1 MYISRLVLDHYRS
14 WDSCVVDLEPGVN
27 ILQGSNGLG
36 KTNLVEAVEV
46 LATGSSHRVSSS
58 APLVHVGDS
67 SATIRANVHHSNV
80 SQTLELTVALRGANR
95 GRIDSGS
102 SVYAKDII
110 GKLNCVVFAPE
121 DERLVSSEP
130 SQRRSFIDQTSSQL
144 DPSYA
149 ELLQRSRHIAK
160 QRVALLKQLSQRPDL
175 SQQSAALSGLEIWTG
190 QFIEVGVQLTRARQ
204 QLIAALH
211 EEFTKAYCALA
222 GENNQA
228 HLRYQPSFAEVLDD
242 QEPQRAISEHY
253 QRLYVGE
260 MSRGQNLI
268 GPHRDDLV
276 FELNGM
282 NAKEYASNGE
292 MWTLA
297 LALKIAQFKL
307 LQQRLGVT
315 PVVILDD
322 VFAQLDES
330 RRSQILNFAS
340 QQEQVLVTVAAKS
353 DIPQFM
359 TAISGVSTEGTL
371 QDRAISDSNHM
382 QQHVGDTSIHVID
395 VQHLV
400 DMQHHQDVYDAVDS
414 QTERDL

>member
-1 MYISRLVLDHYRS
+1 
-14 WDSCVVDLEPGVN
+14 
-27 ILQGSNGLG
+27 
-36 KTNLVEAVEV
+36 
-46 LATGSSHRVSSS
+46 
-58 APLVHVGDS
+58 
-67 SATIRANVHHSNV
+67 
-80 SQTLELTVALRGANR
+80 
-95 GRIDSGS
+95 
-102 SVYAKDII
+102 
-110 GKLNCVVFAPE
+110 
-121 DERLVSSEP
+121 
-130 SQRRSFIDQTSSQL
+130 
-144 DPSYA
+144 
-149 ELLQRSRHIAK
+149 
-160 QRVALLKQLSQRPDL
+160 
-175 SQQSAALSGLEIWTG
+175 
-190 QFIEVGVQLTRARQ
+190 
-204 QLIAALH
+204 
-211 EEFTKAYCALA
+211 
-222 GENNQA
+222 
-228 HLRYQPSFAEVLDD
+228 
-242 QEPQRAISEHY
+242 
-253 QRLYVGE
+253 
-260 MSRGQNLI
+260 
-268 GPHRDDLV
+268 
-276 FELNGM
+276 M

-371 QDRAISDSNHM
+371 QDRAMSDSNHM